1 MATRDL
7 LVIWADYNSGGLI
20 ITLLPYDFCCQAL
33 PQFLVADDHKNLR
46 ATEAQ
51 YLPREAVLVAC
62 GMVHEG
68 F

>member
-1 MATRDL
+1 M
-7 LVIWADYNSGGLI
+7 IWADYNSGGLI
-20 ITLLPYDFCCQAL
+20 ITLLPYDLCCQTL
-33 PQFLVADDHKNLR
+33 PQFLVADDHKTLR

-51 YLPREAVLVAC
+51 YLPWEAVLVAC